1 MVKLRVKHE
10 YQNQRE
16 HYRRGQE
23 IEVEDAHAAWLQRDA
38 PGSFEVVV
46 EKAPR
51 QPARDKMMRN
61 APEVK

>member
-1 MVKLRVKHE
+1 MVKLKVKQE

-38 PGSFEVVV
+38 PGAFEVVV
-46 EKAPR
+46 EKAPK
-51 QPARDKMMRN
+51 QPPRDKMLRN